1 MEVIGDKLS
10 GNFLPQYL
18 GRAWMLLDTAR
29 TRWLD
34 VVKEKIYIY
43 SMTLVNDGKQHILQV
58 MPLW

>member
-34 VVKEKIYIY
+34 VVKEKKYIY